1 MLLIYLMRTFLISA
15 LEARQMDP
23 QHRLLLEVTWNALED
38 AALAL
43 QKINKQKVGVYI
55 GSSSTDY
62 KSLITQNNN
71 ETDFD
76 PDLFWI
82 MPPASW
88 LGALLII

>member
-1 MLLIYLMRTFLISA
+1 
-15 LEARQMDP
+15 MDP

-62 KSLITQNNN
+62 KSLITPKQ
-71 ETDFD
+71 
-76 PDLFWI
+76 
-82 MPPASW
+82 
-88 LGALLII
+88 